1 MNRRAHYRTNVQG
14 ESLEQRLRD
23 LIDDLYKVL
32 IYPALF
38 LVLLAYYW
46 LIVTGIV
53 AVGVIPAVLMTVC
66 FLILCVFSGKKY
78 KEISENIRRCRKGL
92 DGERFVGNM
101 VSKLSSESNFVFHDI
116 ACKYGPDEKTW
127 RNIDHVIVSSKG
139 IFAID
144 TKNWSLLD
152 REYNQAD
159 YILDNGLLVNSA
171 GELQDGVIEEIDQEA
186 VFLENKVKEWLG
198 VQYPVK
204 RVCIMIG
211 AYVEYVQKDF
221 SKYWIFS
228 ENGFMSF
235 FEKEYES
242 IPMNDVVRIQ
252 DNLRRYAEKVV
263 K

>member
-1 MNRRAHYRTNVQG
+1 MNRRVHYRTNVQG
-14 ESLEQRLRD
+14 ESLEERLRD
-23 LIDDLYKVL
+23 LISSLYETL
-32 IYPALF
+32 LFPAF
-38 LVLLAYYW
+38 WAIIVVYYW
-46 LIVTGIV
+46 LIALDVIK
-53 AVGVIPAVLMTVC
+53 VGVVPAVFMTIVL
-66 FLILCVFSGKKY
+66 LIVSIKSAKKY
-78 KEISENIRRCRKGL
+78 QVIKKDIYRCRKGL
-92 DGERFVGNM
+92 EGERFVGNM
-101 VSKLSSESNFVFHDI
+101 ISKLSSDSNFVFHDI

-152 REYNQAD
+152 REYDQAD
-159 YILDNGLLVNSA
+159 YIFDNGLLVNSA
-171 GELQDGVIEEIDQEA
+171 GELQDGVIEEVDQEA
-186 VFLENKVKEWLG
+186 AFLEKKIKEWLG

-235 FEKEYES
+235 FEKEYEC
-242 IPMNDVVRIQ
+242 IPMNDVLRIQ
-252 DNLRRYAEKVV
+252 DNLLRYAEKAV